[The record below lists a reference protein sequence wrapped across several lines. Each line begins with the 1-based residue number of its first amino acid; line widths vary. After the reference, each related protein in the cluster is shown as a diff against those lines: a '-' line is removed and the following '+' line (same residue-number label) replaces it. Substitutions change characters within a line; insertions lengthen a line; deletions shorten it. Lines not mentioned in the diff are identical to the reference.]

1 LSIDL
6 EKKKER
12 KDDSN
17 YRHKLPN
24 FSTQW
29 SYSIANKLLLKIIE
43 KDVEVYTTMDII
55 EEFSEVLKRDFKYND
70 EEINTITSDILSLVK
85 LIIPTKNVDVVKED
99 LEDNKIIECAL
110 ESKSDY
116 IITYDLHLLKLKEYR
131 SIKIVK
137 PEDFLKL
144 I

>member
-1 LSIDL
+1 MIVTTDT
-6 EKKKER
+6 
-12 KDDSN
+12 
-17 YRHKLPN
+17 N
-24 FSTQW
+24 FLISATQW
-29 SYSIANKLLLKIIE
+29 SYSIAHKLLLKLIE

-70 EEINTITSDILSLVK
+70 EEINNITSEILSLVK

-116 IITYDLHLLKLKEYR
+116 IITYDSHLLKLKEYR

-137 PEDFLKL
+137 PEEFLKL

>member
-1 LSIDL
+1 
-6 EKKKER
+6 
-12 KDDSN
+12 
-17 YRHKLPN
+17 
-24 FSTQW
+24 
-29 SYSIANKLLLKIIE
+29 
-43 KDVEVYTTMDII
+43 MDII